1 MPEEY
6 DDPGWIT
13 DPHDEEP
20 DPGAEDPEAYY
31 HDTHEYISGYG
42 YYDPNETSITST
54 NLLEVLN
61 PLIVDTMFYAGE
73 PVGIGHGS
81 ENPYIARAREQAFF
95 DEYGSYFQVYDPFK
109 ENIAKSAATLAKED
123 VINKEKGGIE
133 AIRRNSTGMRGGND
147 SKSLDTYLSMVSNS
161 MSAEDIQESSER
173 FGARTDWRE
182 DVFDRWTDLV
192 EAGSFEGELY
202 DGEPGTTGLEQAVD
216 DLVENTVG
224 MQMQQDSTTPG
235 VTGPSHDDLG
245 NVIVEGFEAVGDAI
259 VDGATSAWDNHIGNN
274 GIVGHTV
281 DFVEDL
287 WGEVEESCVLSTAAY
302 KQGLINSDDLMKF
315 VSWRLKTQ
323 SKEFLG
329 NVKWLGYQ
337 IAFRPVSN
345 MMLKSKW
352 FAKFIKKLILNRW
365 MEIIEGKKKNR
376 ITKFVV
382 EYTGVLGYLFNYKK
396 AIELGKR
403 IKPKSILKAYKNTI
417 IKYDGNDKAYKRFLK
432 GLKDG

>member
-1 MPEEY
+1 
-6 DDPGWIT
+6 
-13 DPHDEEP
+13 
-20 DPGAEDPEAYY
+20 
-31 HDTHEYISGYG
+31 
-42 YYDPNETSITST
+42 
-54 NLLEVLN
+54 
-61 PLIVDTMFYAGE
+61 
-73 PVGIGHGS
+73 
-81 ENPYIARAREQAFF
+81 
-95 DEYGSYFQVYDPFK
+95 
-109 ENIAKSAATLAKED
+109 
-123 VINKEKGGIE
+123 
-133 AIRRNSTGMRGGND
+133 
-147 SKSLDTYLSMVSNS
+147 
-161 MSAEDIQESSER
+161 
-173 FGARTDWRE
+173 
-182 DVFDRWTDLV
+182 
-192 EAGSFEGELY
+192 
-202 DGEPGTTGLEQAVD
+202 
-216 DLVENTVG
+216 
-224 MQMQQDSTTPG
+224 
-235 VTGPSHDDLG
+235 
-245 NVIVEGFEAVGDAI
+245 
-259 VDGATSAWDNHIGNN
+259 
-274 GIVGHTV
+274 
-281 DFVEDL
+281 
-287 WGEVEESCVLSTAAY
+287 
-302 KQGLINSDDLMKF
+302 MKF